1 MTKTTLV
8 GASEIEDLFGVNRMQ
23 LHRLLRAGDFPEPAA
38 TLRTGRVWH
47 EAQVAKAVERLRASG
62 RINEFGHV
70 IPRRFL
76 AQSKPFK

>member
-1 MTKTTLV
+1 MTKPTLV
-8 GASEIEDLFGVNRMQ
+8 GVSEIEEQFGLNRMQ
-23 LHRLLRAGDFPEPAA
+23 IYRLLRAGDFPEPAA
-38 TLRTGRVWH
+38 ELRTGRIWN
-47 EAQVAKAVERLRASG
+47 EALVAKAVERLRASG